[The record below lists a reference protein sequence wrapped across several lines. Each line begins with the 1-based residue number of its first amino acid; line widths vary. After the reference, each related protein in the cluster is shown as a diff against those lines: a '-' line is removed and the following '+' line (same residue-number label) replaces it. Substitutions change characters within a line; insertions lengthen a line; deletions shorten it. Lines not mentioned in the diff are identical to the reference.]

1 MQKNMASEQLISNV
15 PTKGVLTELLM
26 SRIQHSSFLLR
37 DVNIGLDMLQ
47 NSIAVQSLLQP
58 IIVRMVDNERYE
70 IVAGNRRFAAC
81 KRLGWKRIMCHVLEL
96 DDKDAFEVSLVENLQ
111 HNTLNPVE
119 EANAYKRYVE
129 ENGWGSVIDLAR
141 RIGKSHSYISNRIR
155 LLLMPKEILDQI
167 VCRRTSAGTILEVL
181 AIEDEE
187 ERLNMA
193 RKAINN
199 DLTREQVRM
208 LLKRRPDEAG
218 VDYIS
223 NKYMVSQNELIF
235 HEKEK
240 AIFRFIT
247 TLRIALARLDD
258 TLDAVDKEDWI
269 LWQNLMLYR
278 TEVHQKIDELIV
290 LKNKTRLHFQKVQS
304 L

>member
-1 MQKNMASEQLISNV
+1 MASEQLISNV
-15 PTKGVLTELLM
+15 PTKGVLTELLV

-47 NSIAVQSLLQP
+47 NSIAVQGLLQP
-58 IIVRMVDNERYE
+58 IIIRMVDNERYE
-70 IVAGNRRFAAC
+70 IVTGNRRFAAC

-96 DDKDAFEVSLVENLQ
+96 NDKDAFEVSLVENLQ

-129 ENGWGSVIDLAR
+129 ENGWGSVTDLAR

-199 DLTREQVRM
+199 DLTREQMRM
-208 LLKRRPDEAG
+208 LLKRHPDEAD

-223 NKYMVSQNELIF
+223 NKYMLSQNELIF